1 MAFIRPVLPED
12 DLPLTRLMERVGE
25 GLSRETC
32 RRRIH
37 QVSANPL
44 HHIWVAEDET
54 GNILGW
60 VHAQQLVSLLS
71 DPVGEINGP
80 YVAPHARRK
89 GLATA
94 LLAKAE
100 AWLQTQPLQAW
111 QVHADQED
119 QDSYAF
125 FTANEYQ
132 ACGRSL
138 VLVKPALKQPTN
150 QYEAAWRSLASL

>member
-12 DLPLTRLMERVGE
+12 DLPLTQLMQQVGE

-44 HHIWVAEDET
+44 HQMWVAEDDS
-54 GNILGW
+54 GALLGW

-80 YVAPHARRK
+80 FVAPGARRQ
-89 GLATA
+89 GLASD
-94 LLAKAE
+94 LLRKAE
-100 AWLQTQPLQAW
+100 CWLQTQPVAIW
-111 QVHADQED
+111 QVHAAQED
-119 QDSYAF
+119 QDSYLF
-125 FTANEYQ
+125 YTAQQYT

-138 VLVKPALKQPTN
+138 LLSKPAHKAEVATAKQWLPQT
-150 QYEAAWRSLASL
+150 AI

>member
-12 DLPLTRLMERVGE
+12 DLPLTLLMQQVGE

-44 HHIWVAEDET
+44 HQMWVAENDAGEL
-54 GNILGW
+54 LGW

-80 YVAPHARRK
+80 FVAPNFRRQ
-89 GLATA
+89 GLASE
-94 LLAKAE
+94 LLRQAE
-100 AWLQTQPLQAW
+100 AWLQTKPVYAW
-111 QVHADQED
+111 QVHAAQED
-119 QDSYAF
+119 QDSYLF
-125 FTANEYQ
+125 YTAQQYQ

-138 VLVKPALKQPTN
+138 LLTKPASKPEMLAQVREWQP
-150 QYEAAWRSLASL
+150 QSAF